1 MHGRWW
7 AHDFGDVLLV
17 GLDSNLVDDPHQR
30 AWLEDTLAAST
41 ERWRIVLERSVVD
54 HYDIP

>member
-17 GLDSNLVDDPHQR
+17 GLDSNLVDDGR
-30 AWLEDTLAAST
+30 LA
-41 ERWRIVLERSVVD
+41 R
-54 HYDIP
+54 